1 MPEDKVKGLKKYLVE
16 KVKNDENFAKE
27 FVTFVARLAS
37 LASVPENMR
46 IFSENA
52 AMIGWFSTSESFLSE
67 MKKAFDQGQES
78 LDQYMISEIDSNYDK
93 IKSSIL
99 SLHSD
104 RKDILTCAFELHEC
118 KNWIASIP
126 LFLAQTD
133 GVFSDNV
140 GAFLFSEHAR
150 RKEKLAERFRDKADQ
165 YMPYLYSPFEVETQ
179 FSSSIGSKSQ
189 AKKKNGPN
197 RNGILHGSKKH
208 LDYGSK
214 INSYKCISLLSY
226 VSMVF
231 ADLEANKI

>member
-1 MPEDKVKGLKKYLVE
+1 MPEDIAKVLKEYLVE
-16 KVKNDENFAKE
+16 KIKRDESFAKE
-27 FVTFVARLAS
+27 FVTFVAG
-37 LASVPENMR
+37 LASVPENIR
-46 IFSENA
+46 VFSEEA
-52 AMIGWFSTSESFLSE
+52 AMIGWFFTSESYMGE

-99 SLHSD
+99 SLHSN
-104 RKDILTCAFELHEC
+104 REKILVCAFELHERE
-118 KNWIASIP
+118 NWIASIP
-126 LFLAQTD
+126 LFLAQTE
-133 GVFSDNV
+133 GIFSENV
-140 GAFLFSEHAR
+140 GSFLFSEHVQ
-150 RKEKLAERFRDKADQ
+150 RKDKLAQRFRDKADQ

-197 RNGILHGSKKH
+197 RNGILHGSRKH

-226 VSMVF
+226 ISMVF
-231 ADLEANKI
+231 ASLEVDKI